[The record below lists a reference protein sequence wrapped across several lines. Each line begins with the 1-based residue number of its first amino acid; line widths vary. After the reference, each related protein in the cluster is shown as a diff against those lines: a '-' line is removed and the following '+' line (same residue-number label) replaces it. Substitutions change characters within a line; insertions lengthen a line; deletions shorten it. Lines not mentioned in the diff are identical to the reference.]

1 MDELVWIAFVV
12 IGIFALPIILA
23 VVAMNKA
30 ERVSRELFKLRGE
43 ISQLRTTMVHPVVP
57 DTPTSAETSS
67 IDTTVKVTKPA
78 ISLEQEFVAATT
90 TAASNSN
97 DADKAAAD
105 PVVKAARSNLEENLA
120 GTWFIW
126 IGAVAIGLA
135 GLFLVKYMSDAGLL
149 GPGTRIVL
157 GLVCGICLA
166 AAGEWLRRKPS
177 QKRFSALKPD
187 YVPQAL
193 TAGGLATVFASI
205 YAANALYGFIGP
217 TVTFVGLAGTALAA
231 FALSVVQGPL
241 VAIVGLL
248 GGFVLPVLIGSADPF
263 APGLFSY
270 LGLLFAAVCAV
281 IAWRPALW
289 LATSATVVASGWVVL
304 WSNSF
309 FATGDGLTLG
319 VFCVLIG
326 TGFAFAGGV
335 VSRDNHPAV
344 WQSPLWPKD
353 ALQVAAL
360 IAGTAAMVL
369 LLVVL
374 MRDGYGIGALIA
386 LGLFAVA
393 ACVAAMRAQRFDF
406 VALIAGLTVLLGF
419 AEWGGRLHVEGWVD
433 GWLMPGKIAWGPE
446 PSAEASSY
454 LNFSAVFGG
463 VALLAGYAVLRR
475 SVRPWIWATIGS
487 LVPIGL
493 MVAAYATLRSLEPSQ
508 KWAFAALGLAAAFV
522 FLASRL
528 RSVAT
533 DEPPRLALGIYAM
546 AACASVAMALSFVL
560 RDAWLS
566 ASLAALLAATSY
578 ISKSLNLPQLRWPAM
593 LIAIVVLARLGL
605 NLHVLDY
612 ADTHWLG
619 RYWVIY
625 GYGLPLV
632 MFHLAWLEF
641 GRNETRDLLSK
652 VLEGGRIA
660 LFAMLV
666 SALIR
671 VVVAGSLG
679 SERLGLLEAGLHITS
694 WLVTAAAC
702 WRRWSVHGGFIDL
715 WAGRA
720 LTALACGVLVA
731 GPLLGL
737 NPVIDRQM
745 VGNWPVV
752 NALTPAYLLPGVL
765 LAFIGYVL
773 RNHATLTLWRTIWP
787 PAALGLVL
795 VWLSMEI
802 RRFFHAPDDL
812 DATFM
817 TTPENY
823 SYSAVWLLFALALL
837 AAGIAVRTAQLRY
850 ASLAV
855 LVLVVLKVFLIDL
868 SDLEGLL
875 RVASFLGLGLCL
887 VGIGF
892 IYQRFVHQPE
902 NQVAES

>member
-1 MDELVWIAFVV
+1 MDELIWIALVV
-12 IGIFALPIILA
+12 IGIFAIPIILA
-23 VVAMNKA
+23 IVAINKA
-30 ERVSRELFKLRGE
+30 GRVSRELFKLRSE
-43 ISQLRTTMVHPVVP
+43 FNQLRT
-57 DTPTSAETSS
+57 S
-67 IDTTVKVTKPA
+67 IDQPAAAATVARVEALPA
-78 ISLEQEFVAATT
+78 DKEPEPVKQPEKDFAAATT
-90 TAASNSN
+90 MAAGNAN
-97 DADKAAAD
+97 DSEQKTTE
-105 PVVKAARSNLEENLA
+105 PVTKAARSSLEENLA

-149 GPGTRIVL
+149 GPGIRIVL
-157 GLVCGICLA
+157 GLACGVGLA

-177 QKRFSALKPD
+177 QKRFAALKPD

-193 TAGGLATVFASI
+193 TAGGLAMVFASV

-217 TVTFVGLAGTALAA
+217 TVTFVALAATALAA

-248 GGFVLPVLIGSADPF
+248 GGFVLPVLIGSSDPF
-263 APGLFSY
+263 APGLFGY

-281 IAWRPALW
+281 MTWRSALW
-289 LATSATVVASGWVVL
+289 LAISATVAASGWVVL
-304 WSNSF
+304 WASSF
-309 FATGDGLTLG
+309 FTSGDGLTLG
-319 VFCVLIG
+319 LFCVLIG

-335 VSRDNHPAV
+335 VSRDDQPAV
-344 WQSPLWPKD
+344 WQPPMWPKETM
-353 ALQVAAL
+353 QVAAL
-360 IAGTAAMVL
+360 IAGVVAL
-369 LLVVL
+369 LLLLMVL
-374 MRDGYGIGALIA
+374 MRDGYGNGGLIA
-386 LGLFAVA
+386 LALFAVA
-393 ACVAAMRAQRFDF
+393 ACCAALRAQRFDF
-406 VALIAGLTVLLGF
+406 LVLIAGLTVLLGF

-433 GWLMPGKIAWGPE
+433 GWLVPGENAWGPE
-446 PSAEASSY
+446 PSAETGAY
-454 LNFSAVFGG
+454 LNFSAVFGA
-463 VALLAGYAVLRR
+463 VALLAGYAVLWR
-475 SVRPWIWATIGS
+475 SVRPWVWATFGS

-508 KWAFAALGLAAAFV
+508 KWAFAALGLAAVFV

-528 RSVAT
+528 RSVAA
-533 DEPPRLALGIYAM
+533 DDPPRLALGIYAM
-546 AACASVAMALSFVL
+546 AACASIAMALSFVL

-566 ASLAALLAATSY
+566 ASLAALLAATGY
-578 ISKSLNLPQLRWPAM
+578 ISRSLNLPQLRWPAM
-593 LIAIVVLARLGL
+593 LIALAVLARLGL

-612 ADTHWLG
+612 GDTHWLG

-632 MFHLAWLEF
+632 MFHLAWLQF

-660 LFAMLV
+660 LVTMFV

-679 SERLGLLEAGLHITS
+679 SERIGLLEAGLQISS
-694 WLVTAAAC
+694 WLVSAAAC

-715 WAGRA
+715 WAGRI
-720 LTALACGVLVA
+720 LTGLACIVLIA

-737 NPVIDRQM
+737 NPVFDRQM
-745 VGNWPVV
+745 VGNWPLV
-752 NALTPAYLLPGVL
+752 NALSPAYLLPGVL
-765 LAFIGYVL
+765 LALIGYVL
-773 RNHATLTLWRTIWP
+773 RNHATLALWRTVWP
-787 PAALGLVL
+787 PASLGLVL
-795 VWLSMEI
+795 IWLSMEI

-817 TTPENY
+817 STPENY

-837 AAGIAVRTAQLRY
+837 AAGILVRVAQLRY
-850 ASLAV
+850 AALAV

-902 NQVAES
+902 DPAVQS

>member
-1 MDELVWIAFVV
+1 MDELVWIGLVV

-23 VVAMNKA
+23 IVAMNKA

-43 ISQLRTTMVHPVVP
+43 VERLRTSPVQAALSGEP
-57 DTPTSAETSS
+57 KSTEPSDTGAPEKVEDAEESAG
-67 IDTTVKVTKPA
+67 
-78 ISLEQEFVAATT
+78 QEFVTAT
-90 TAASNSN
+90 TAAAGNSN
-97 DADKAAAD
+97 DAEQAAAD
-105 PVVKAARSNLEENLA
+105 VIDKAARSNLEENLA

-149 GPGTRIVL
+149 GPGIRVIL
-157 GLVCGICLA
+157 GLVCGMCLA
-166 AAGEWLRRKPS
+166 AAGEWLRRKPT
-177 QKRFSALKPD
+177 QKRFAALKPD

-217 TVTFVGLAGTALAA
+217 TVTFAGLAGIALAA

-270 LGLLFAAVCAV
+270 LGVLFAAVCAV
-281 IAWRPALW
+281 MVWRPALW
-289 LATSATVVASGWVVL
+289 LAVSATIIASGWVVL

-309 FATGDGLTLG
+309 FAIGDGLTLG
-319 VFCVLIG
+319 VFCALVG

-335 VSRDNHPAV
+335 VSRDVHPAF
-344 WQSPLWPKD
+344 WQPPLWPRD
-353 ALQVAAL
+353 TLQVAAL
-360 IAGTAAMVL
+360 IAGAAAMLL

-374 MRDGYGIGALIA
+374 MRDGYGFGALTA
-386 LGLFAVA
+386 LGLFAITACA
-393 ACVAAMRAQRFDF
+393 AAVRAQRFDF

-433 GWLMPGKIAWGPE
+433 GWLVPGKVAWGPE
-446 PSAEASSY
+446 PSAEAGSY
-454 LNFSAVFGG
+454 LNFSAVFGA
-463 VALLAGYAVLRR
+463 VALLTGYAVLWR
-475 SVRPWIWATIGS
+475 SVRPWVWATIGTV
-487 LVPIGL
+487 VPIGL
-493 MVAAYATLRSLEPSQ
+493 MVAAYATLRLLEPSQ
-508 KWAFAALGLAAAFV
+508 KWAFAALGMAAVFV

-528 RSVAT
+528 RSVA
-533 DEPPRLALGIYAM
+533 EAEAPRLALGIYAM

-566 ASLAALLAATSY
+566 ASLAALLAATGY
-578 ISKSLNLPQLRWPAM
+578 ISKSLNLPQLRWPAV
-593 LIAIVVLARLGL
+593 LVALAVLARLGL
-605 NLHVLDY
+605 NLQVLDY

-619 RYWVIY
+619 RYWVVY

-632 MFHLAWLEF
+632 MFHLAWMQF
-641 GRNETRDLLSK
+641 GRNETPDLLSK
-652 VLEGGRIA
+652 VLEAGRIA
-660 LFAMLV
+660 LVAMLV
-666 SALIR
+666 SAVIR

-679 SERLGLLEAGLHITS
+679 SERLGLLEAGLHVTS
-694 WLVTAAAC
+694 WLVSAAAC
-702 WRRWSVHGGFIDL
+702 WRRWSINGGFIDL
-715 WAGRA
+715 WAGRV
-720 LTALACGVLVA
+720 LTALASGVLVA

-737 NPVIDRQM
+737 NPVFDRQM

-765 LAFIGYVL
+765 LAFIGYVM
-773 RNHATLTLWRTIWP
+773 RNHATAALWRTIWP

-812 DATFM
+812 DATVM
-817 TTPENY
+817 TTAENY
-823 SYSAVWLLFALALL
+823 SYSAVWLLFALVLL
-837 AAGIAVRTAQLRY
+837 AAGIATRTAQLRY

-892 IYQRFVHQPE
+892 FYQRFVHQPE
-902 NQVAES
+902 NRDIES